1 MSEERTKRKLS
12 GIFRADAVG
21 YSRLMQEDEAST
33 ILLEL
38 VMRRICHRV
47 ERKKPL
53 RDSYTPLEVFVFEE
67 VI

>member
-1 MSEERTKRKLS
+1 
-12 GIFRADAVG
+12 
-21 YSRLMQEDEAST
+21 MQEDEAST